1 MNLQFLK
8 SRLAAWLSLPVGA
21 AVSLAFAPFG
31 WWPLAILCT
40 GYLFAVWHEATP
52 RRAAW
57 SGFLFTAG
65 TFLAGTY
72 WLYHSVYEI
81 GHAPIAL
88 TVFAIVAIAGVM
100 GTYTALLGYVLT
112 RWIRVQDSS
121 RWLVLLPAAMAL
133 VEWFRGWFLSGFPWL
148 ALGYTQTDAPL
159 AGIAPLGG
167 VYAVTFAVALS
178 AGALVAFLFGNARER
193 ITAGAAVVA
202 IWILGFALWSHE
214 WTQPTGTPVTVALV
228 QGAVPQEMK
237 WDQEQFEAT
246 LELYRDLTAPHLGAK
261 LIVWPESALAAPVHM
276 LGGFLGPEW
285 DIAKRSGSTLVLGQ
299 LRRDPR
305 REIYYNAVLAL
316 GEEPQWY
323 AKRRLVPLAEFFP
336 VPEFMRE
343 WLKGMDLPYSGF
355 EAGGDSQPALDA
367 AGQKLGI
374 TICYEDAY
382 ASDQLAVLKDA
393 TLLVN
398 VTNDA
403 WFGDSTA
410 AYQHLQIS
418 RMRALEAGRTMLR
431 AANDGISAIIGPDGR
446 VTATLPRFQPGVLT
460 GSVQPRTGLTP
471 YARFGNWP
479 VIALSLILL
488 LGALALSVGTALR
501 SRRGTQ
507 SQSLQGDVP

>member
-1 MNLQFLK
+1 VKRFLQTRW
-8 SRLAAWLSLPVGA
+8 STWLVLPVGA
-21 AVSLAFAPFG
+21 TVSFAFAPFG
-31 WWPLAILCT
+31 WWLLAILGT
-40 GYLFAVWHEATP
+40 AYLFALWQEATP

-57 SGFLFTAG
+57 SGLLFTAG

-81 GHAPIAL
+81 GHAPIVL
-88 TVFAIVAIAGVM
+88 TIAVIVIIAAVM
-100 GTYTALLGYVLT
+100 GAYTALLGYVLT
-112 RWIRVQDSS
+112 RWVRVQGAL
-121 RWLVLLPAAMAL
+121 RWLLVLPSAIAV

-148 ALGYTQTDAPL
+148 SLGYTQTDAPL
-159 AGIAPLGG
+159 AGIAPLAG
-167 VYAVTFAVALS
+167 VFSVSFVVALS
-178 AGALVAFLFGNARER
+178 AGALVGLLFGNRRER
-193 ITAGAAVVA
+193 ITVGSALVAV
-202 IWILGFALWSHE
+202 WPLGFALWHHE
-214 WTQPTGTPVTVALV
+214 WTQPTGEPVTTAIV

-237 WDQEQFEAT
+237 WDEEQFERT

-261 LIVWPESALAAPVHM
+261 IIVWPESALAAPVHM
-276 LGGFLGPEW
+276 LGGFLGPQW
-285 DIAKRSGSTLVLGQ
+285 DATKRAGSTLVLGQ

-305 REIYYNAVLAL
+305 REIYYNAVLVL
-316 GEEPQWY
+316 GDEPQWY

-336 VPEFMRE
+336 VPDWMRD

-367 AGQKLGI
+367 GGQKLGI

-410 AYQHLQIS
+410 AHQHLQIT
-418 RMRALEAGRTMLR
+418 RMRALEAGRTLLR

-460 GSVQPRTGLTP
+460 GTVQPRIGLTP

-479 VIALSLILL
+479 IVVFSLAILL
-488 LGALALSVGTALR
+488 GGLAHGMQAALR
-501 SRRGTQ
+501 SRRQAPAVDMRQ
-507 SQSLQGDVP
+507 S

>member
-1 MNLQFLK
+1 MRSLL
-8 SRLAAWLSLPVGA
+8 STRLAVGLSLPVGA
-21 AVSLAFAPFG
+21 AVSLAFAPFN
-31 WWPLAILCT
+31 WWPLAILGT
-40 GYLFAVWHEATP
+40 AYLFAVWHVATP
-52 RRAAW
+52 RRAGW

-88 TVFAIVAIAGVM
+88 TVFVIIAIAGVM
-100 GTYTALLGYVLT
+100 GAYTALLGYVLT
-112 RWIRVQDSS
+112 RWIRVQGAV
-121 RWLVLLPAAMAL
+121 RWLLLLPSAIAL

-167 VYAVTFAVALS
+167 VYAVTFVVALS
-178 AGALVAFLFGNARER
+178 AGALVALLCGNARAR
-193 ITAGAAVVA
+193 IAAGCAVVVV
-202 IWILGFALWSHE
+202 WILGFALRDHE
-214 WTQPTGTPVTVALV
+214 WTQPAGAPVTVAIV

-237 WDQEQFEAT
+237 WDQEQFEKT
-246 LELYRDLTAPHLGAK
+246 LLLYRDLTAPHLGAK
-261 LIVWPESALAAPVHM
+261 IIVWPESALAAPVEM
-276 LGGFLGPEW
+276 LGGFLGPQWEA
-285 DIAKRSGSTLVLGQ
+285 AKRSGSTLVLGQ
-299 LRRDPR
+299 LRRDTHR
-305 REIYYNAVLAL
+305 DVYYNAVLAL
-316 GEEPQWY
+316 GDEPQWY
-323 AKRRLVPLAEFFP
+323 AKRRLVPLAEIFP
-336 VPEFMRE
+336 VPEFMRD

-355 EAGGDSQPALDA
+355 EPGSDAQPALDA
-367 AGQKLGI
+367 AGQKLGV
-374 TICYEDAY
+374 TICYEDAF

-410 AYQHLQIS
+410 AHQHLQIS
-418 RMRALEAGRTMLR
+418 RMRALEAGRTLLR

-460 GSVQPRTGLTP
+460 GAVQPRIGLTP

-479 VIALSLILL
+479 VIVFSLAILL
-488 LGALALSVGTALR
+488 GGLALGARTALR
-501 SRRGTQ
+501 SRRGAQ
-507 SQSLQGDVP
+507 SDSLQGDVP